1 LRATVTI
8 GLVPQPDDG
17 ACGCVAPNEHGADC
31 YCAVTPLIHALGK
44 RHSLSI
50 LSYLGAHE
58 RARFNAIQDRLDGLS
73 SSTLAARLDE
83 LEQSGLVAR
92 TTYDEAQRVE
102 YRLTAR
108 GRAIQQMLK
117 SLFPRSR

>member
-1 LRATVTI
+1 
-8 GLVPQPDDG
+8 VPQPDDG
-17 ACGCVAPNEHGADC
+17 ACGCVAPDEHGADC

-92 TTYDEAQRVE
+92 TAYDDLQRVE

-117 SLFPRSR
+117 SLFPKAR